1 MTVEIAARLSGLLFW
16 LIIMTNIASNR
27 FGYQTFGDLDSEATL
42 QKINEDPGK
51 FKTGFVLIVIEHI
64 CIILLAV
71 MLFVAFNPYSLMLAI
86 IWLVSRGGEGLMQIF
101 NKRNYW
107 RLLDVARQF
116 SAANSAE
123 KETFVDSRLS
133 ILKSKQANF
142 VIAQLLFSLGT
153 LAYAILFVTYSSI
166 VPAMLGWFGVVAA
179 ILYGLGNVMTMRNP
193 AFRAVWNLAGLLIL
207 IFEVVLGGW
216 LLFA

>member
-71 MLFVAFNPYSLMLAI
+71 MLFVAFNQYSLMLAI

-193 AFRAVWNLAGLLIL
+193 AFRAVWNLAGLLVL